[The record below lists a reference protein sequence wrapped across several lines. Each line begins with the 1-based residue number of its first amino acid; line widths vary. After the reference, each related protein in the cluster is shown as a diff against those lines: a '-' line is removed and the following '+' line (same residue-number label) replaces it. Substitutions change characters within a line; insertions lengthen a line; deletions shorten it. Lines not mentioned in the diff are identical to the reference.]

1 MPRNNQGKG
10 RQQQRKDWEASTRRD
25 SSRPGSKRAARQKQR
40 RLSVRGERREQPDV
54 GRVARAVIAMA
65 LAQAEREAQ
74 LKAEAR
80 ATEAAAS
87 QEPNDA
93 ASEERP

>member
-10 RQQQRKDWEASTRRD
+10 RQQQRKDWEASSRRD
-25 SSRPGSKRAARQKQR
+25 SSRPGSKRAARQRQR

-74 LKAEAR
+74 LEAEAR
-80 ATEAAAS
+80 AAEAAPN
-87 QEPNDA
+87 EPDA
-93 ASEERP
+93 TTSEERP